1 MKHNLG
7 FEHDDDF
14 GIGPREC
21 DDPICDAQSDCLAE
35 CEANYVINN
44 AIINLIITL
53 SYCRVCHQ
61 QLQLQ
66 RRLHAR

>member
-1 MKHNLG
+1 MDNSGHYTTYTG
-7 FEHDDDF
+7 STHAV
-14 GIGPREC
+14 C
-21 DDPICDAQSDCLAE
+21 DTQSDCLAE

-44 AIINLIITL
+44 AIINLIIIL
-53 SYCRVCHQ
+53 SYYRVCHQ